1 MHTIGVV
8 VVTEPNNA
16 KAFVSVVVLIETE
29 LLFPGVADVITK
41 TLPPTHDAP
50 VKPLS
55 IAVAAEPI
63 AVKSVF
69 KVSVCGDPPLTTT
82 IKSSAFTVPAS
93 LYQVSVPNNAKAFV
107 SVVVL
112 IETELLV
119 PVVAEVIT
127 KTLPTTAHDPSD
139 PSPVLMALAASVST
153 DKSVLKV
160 IVFVIEVSRTTI
172 KFSDPLVSK
181 SYPVK
186 VPPVNIPAVGEK
198 LYPVKLPPVNVPL
211 LYTSPKNAVSP

>member
-1 MHTIGVV
+1 M
-8 VVTEPNNA
+8 TEPNNA

-29 LLFPGVADVITK
+29 LLFPSVADVITK

-69 KVSVCGDPPLTTT
+69 KASVCGDPPLTTT
-82 IKSSAFTVPAS
+82 IKSSAFTVPA
-93 LYQVSVPNNAKAFV
+93 VAVGVVPNNAKAFDPDPE
-107 SVVVL
+107 SN
-112 IETELLV
+112 ETELLV

-139 PSPVLMALAASVST
+139 PSPVLMKMAALVST
-153 DKSVLKV
+153 VRL
-160 IVFVIEVSRTTI
+160 
-172 KFSDPLVSK
+172 
-181 SYPVK
+181 
-186 VPPVNIPAVGEK
+186 
-198 LYPVKLPPVNVPL
+198 
-211 LYTSPKNAVSP
+211 